1 MVAWTGVSDKLRRAF
16 VEHPLNRVSLER
28 GEAHQRVALE
38 NLVQLYIHDFN
49 DFLAPDRKLGV
60 GEDGRF
66 ADVLKL
72 DRYWDDAERAVWF
85 IRVGGALAGFALLDR
100 ASHCRRSVDYNMGE
114 YFIVRT
120 FRRDGI
126 GARAAI
132 DLINR
137 HAGQWEIAVGPRNLP
152 AQNFWPRVVAAVHAS
167 GVETLQGDGEV
178 WSGPIT
184 RFVVR

>member
-1 MVAWTGVSDKLRRAF
+1 M
-16 VEHPLNRVSLER
+16 NRVSLER

-38 NLVQLYIHDFN
+38 HLVQRYIHDFN
-49 DFLAPDRKLGV
+49 DFLAPDRKIGL

-72 DRYWDDAERAVWF
+72 DQYWTDADRSVWF
-85 IRVGGALAGFALLDR
+85 IRVGGALAGFALLNKT
-100 ASHCRRSVDYNMGE
+100 SHCGRSVDYNMGE
-114 YFIVRT
+114 YFIART

-126 GARAAI
+126 GTQAAI

-137 HAGQWEIAVGPRNLP
+137 HDGQWEIAVGAGNPP
-152 AQNFWPRVVAAVHAS
+152 ALKFWPRIIAATHAS
-167 GVETLQGDGEV
+167 DVETLEGDGNV
-178 WSGPIT
+178 WTGPIT